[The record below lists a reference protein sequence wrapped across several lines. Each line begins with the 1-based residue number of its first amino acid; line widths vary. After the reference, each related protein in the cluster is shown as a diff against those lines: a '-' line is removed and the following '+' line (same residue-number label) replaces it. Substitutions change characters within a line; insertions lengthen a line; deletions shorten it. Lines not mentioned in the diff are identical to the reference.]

1 MLAPS
6 APAMSKFWESL
17 IERTPLAGLIS
28 FRYLLL
34 RAWSSGGGLIAG
46 LVQTFVFA
54 RVLDPQRFSLFI
66 LVGAIGVAMWLFEL
80 GFSKI
85 LFVQMRKLFLAGED
99 TLAVG
104 AQASA
109 VAIFY
114 ASLIAS
120 GAVICTALM
129 ALRPGMSLW
138 GAVEFGL
145 FFFYSAFNLAWFV
158 LRNASVAVDEYIFF
172 ESLESSR
179 RLVYIGLMLAM
190 LVGLSFAAFVI
201 LINLSWAV
209 LIGLAAGRLIER
221 RAIAPQIRG
230 TVSRLREFFGENRAA
245 ATRTGIHAAG
255 EIYLHSVLYLA
266 VPIAFG
272 LGAPTIV
279 IDSAL
284 KIFFGTLTLCT
295 AACDLLVPRQ
305 TAGYSARDR
314 HTLVRAT
321 LAAVALCAIPT
332 AAISG
337 LLLFDAKNFFAIL
350 LGHAAVMPANVT
362 PILLILLLAGVI
374 KTAPNYLLLYTGY
387 FKELARLSITN
398 VLLMT
403 AMIGIGLAVRV
414 DVVGLLSFYAAVF
427 MIVGIL
433 YSGSALRGPIHDAGI
448 GAPRPC
454 LV

>member
-1 MLAPS
+1 
-6 APAMSKFWESL
+6 MSKFWETL
-17 IERTPLAGLIS
+17 VERTPLADLIS

-54 RVLDPQRFSLFI
+54 RMLDPQRFSLFI

-85 LFVQMRKLFLAGED
+85 LFVQMRRLFLAGED

-114 ASLIAS
+114 ASLIAA
-120 GAVICTALM
+120 GAVICTVLM
-129 ALRPGMSLW
+129 ALRPGTSLW

-179 RLVYIGLMLAM
+179 RVLYIGLMLAM
-190 LVGLSFAAFVI
+190 LAGLPFAAFVI
-201 LINLSWAV
+201 LINLSWAA
-209 LIGLAAGRLIER
+209 LIAVAARRLIRR
-221 RAIAPQIRG
+221 RAIAPQIAG
-230 TVSRLREFFGENRAA
+230 TVGRLREFFGENRAA

-255 EIYLHSVLYLA
+255 EIYLHSALYLA
-266 VPIAFG
+266 VPLAFG

-279 IDSAL
+279 VDIAL

-305 TAGYSARDR
+305 TAGYSAGDR
-314 HTLVRAT
+314 RTLVRAT
-321 LAAVALCAIPT
+321 LTAVALCAMPS

-337 LLLFDAKNFFAIL
+337 LLLLDANTFFKIL
-350 LGHAAVMPANVT
+350 LGHSAVMPTNIT
-362 PILLILLLAGVI
+362 PILLVLLLAGVI

-387 FKELARLSITN
+387 FKELARLSIVN

-403 AMIGIGLAVRV
+403 GAIAVGLVIHA
-414 DVVGLLSFYAAVF
+414 DIVGLLSLYAAVF
-427 MIVGIL
+427 MIAAVL
-433 YSGSALRGPIHDAGI
+433 YSGTALRGPIHDAAEP
-448 GAPRPC
+448 APQPR